1 MYWLVLEVK
10 RKNEIKITRFLEDAG
25 FHVYCPT
32 YTTVKNW
39 SDRKKKVTLP
49 LIGGYIF
56 IKIKE
61 KDRLKVFEVPGVLKY
76 LFYLG
81 APAKVSKK
89 EIKALKVFLKE
100 GTSVPVI
107 ENIKPGDKHLIT
119 EAPFKGKKGVVK
131 EVGKNRL
138 QVVLLELGVKVTLQ
152 KKELQPI
159 NGK

>member
-10 RKNEIKITRFLEDAG
+10 RKNEIKITRFLEDVG

-39 SDRKKKVTLP
+39 SDRKKKVIKP
-49 LIGGYIF
+49 LIGNYIF

-61 KDRLKVFEVPGVLKY
+61 KDRAKVFEIPGVLKY

-81 APAKVSKK
+81 VPAKVPNK
-89 EIKALKVFLKE
+89 EIKILKDSLTE

-119 EAPFKGKKGVVK
+119 EGPFKGKNGVVK

-138 QVVLLELGVKVTLQ
+138 QVVLVELGIKVTLT
-152 KKELQPI
+152 
-159 NGK
+159 NNNH